1 MTNQNQLTA
10 AGRSTK
16 ADREIPADVEA
27 LLGLPPILRNED
39 VATYKQLRSRVA
51 EAVAPTDFI
60 EWLWLR
66 DVVDL
71 SWEIQRLRRFKA
83 LLIDL
88 KIEARVAPPQG
99 GDGLLRSAQP
109 PLHYGLGTYIDPP
122 EDREEK
128 ARERQEKQR
137 EEQAKRREALL
148 DHYRKLAAT
157 EIGAAGLFLE
167 SLGRYEQ
174 LDKLID
180 SAESRR
186 NAVLRD
192 IEKRRE
198 SLASRLRKAANEI
211 IDGQFSEAASEQGQT
226 EPCLVPGTHSPGGN
240 GCLVAPDT

>member
-1 MTNQNQLTA
+1 MTNQNQLSA

-16 ADREIPADVEA
+16 ANREIPADVEA

-39 VATYKQLRSRVA
+39 VETYKQFRSRVA
-51 EAVAPTDFI
+51 EAVSPTDFI

-71 SWEIQRLRRFKA
+71 SWEIQRLRRFKV

-88 KIEARVAPPQG
+88 KIEARAAQQSG
-99 GDGLLRSAQP
+99 GDKQFLPAPSYP
-109 PLHYGLGTYIDPP
+109 TFWVPDPA
-122 EDREEK
+122 EYAD
-128 ARERQEKQR
+128 RQEKER
-137 EEQAKRREALL
+137 EKQAKRREALIK
-148 DHYRKLAAT
+148 HYRELAAS

-167 SLGRYEQ
+167 SLGHYER
-174 LDKLID
+174 LDTLIAA
-180 SAESRR
+180 AESRR

-211 IDGQFSEAASEQGQT
+211 IDGEFSEAASEQGQT